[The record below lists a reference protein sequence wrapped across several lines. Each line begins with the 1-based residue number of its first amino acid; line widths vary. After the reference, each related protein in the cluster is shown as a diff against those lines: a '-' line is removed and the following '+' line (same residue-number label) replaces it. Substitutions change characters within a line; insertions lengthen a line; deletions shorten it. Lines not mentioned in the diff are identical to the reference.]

1 MLKDCRFN
9 PWNME
14 QNRYF
19 TFIPLIHH
27 AVVGVLSSEMKQE
40 HRQGDLEET
49 EGNRSISLLHRRHE
63 TAVKSQ
69 ESVTWLLEPIYE
81 FIRVI

>member
-19 TFIPLIHH
+19 TLIPLIHH
-27 AVVGVLSSEMKQE
+27 AVMGVLSSEIKQE
-40 HRQGDLEET
+40 HRRGTWRKQEET
-49 EGNRSISLLHRRHE
+49 E
-63 TAVKSQ
+63 A
-69 ESVTWLLEPIYE
+69 SV
-81 FIRVI
+81 FFKDGMV